1 MALRKYIPDFITSL
15 GLASGVAGVVFALE
29 GNIAVAF
36 PLMIAASVFDF
47 CDGLAARALG
57 AYSEMGKELDSL
69 SDMVSFGVL
78 PAVMMY
84 KLMKTCTFSLS
95 VWCFAPLLLAVFSG
109 LRLAKFNVDER
120 QHLSFIGLPTP
131 VAAMLCGSLCYFV
144 AFEPASLIAT
154 LCGELVFI
162 PVLAVCLSALLVCE
176 LPMFSMKFGGE
187 TSRALRFKR
196 ISFIVEIALILA
208 AVLILGLNWSLAVT
222 LSCLLYIIKNLV
234 YAIFKV

>member
-84 KLMKTCTFSLS
+84 KLMRTCTFSSS
-95 VWCFAPLLLAVFSG
+95 VWCFVPLLLAVFSG

-144 AFEPASLIAT
+144 AFEPASLVAT
-154 LCGELVFI
+154 LCGGLVFI

-187 TSRALRFKR
+187 TSRAIRFKR

-222 LSCLLYIIKNLV
+222 LSCVLYILKNIV

>member
-84 KLMKTCTFSLS
+84 KLMRTCTFSSS
-95 VWCFAPLLLAVFSG
+95 VWCFVPLLLAVFSG

-144 AFEPASLIAT
+144 AFEPASLVAT
-154 LCGELVFI
+154 LCGGLVFI

-222 LSCLLYIIKNLV
+222 LSCVLYILKNIV

>member
-84 KLMKTCTFSLS
+84 KLMRTCTFSSS
-95 VWCFAPLLLAVFSG
+95 VWCFVPLLLAVFSG

-154 LCGELVFI
+154 LCGGLVFI

-196 ISFIVEIALILA
+196 ISFIVEIVLILA

-222 LSCLLYIIKNLV
+222 LSCVLYILKNIV